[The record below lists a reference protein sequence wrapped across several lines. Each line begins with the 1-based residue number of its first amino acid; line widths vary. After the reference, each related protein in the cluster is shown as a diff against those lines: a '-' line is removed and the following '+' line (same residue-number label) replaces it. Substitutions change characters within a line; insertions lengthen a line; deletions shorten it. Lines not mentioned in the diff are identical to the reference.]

1 MFVTRRFE
9 NNAGTKVNLVLEFV
23 VTMWLKYISL
33 MTGKPE
39 ATMNSAQ
46 LVLKYLVL
54 NQKKVHRA
62 WRNRIYRFSSGTTFG
77 CYSDALIDY
86 LEQHGA
92 LKLRAVS
99 NMFANL
105 CKMYVY
111 VLLQILYR
119 LVQNACLHTMFTDG
133 PC

>member
-1 MFVTRRFE
+1 MCACARLCNPCMFVTRRFE

-62 WRNRIYRFSSGTTFG
+62 
-77 CYSDALIDY
+77 
-86 LEQHGA
+86 
-92 LKLRAVS
+92 
-99 NMFANL
+99 
-105 CKMYVY
+105 
-111 VLLQILYR
+111 
-119 LVQNACLHTMFTDG
+119 
-133 PC
+133 